1 MSYVAITFPISTG
14 TDKQRKNESLRKAN
28 QFSKQLGLKPGVD
41 VELTLIREGTYG
53 LVLPSDL
60 DDEVLQKAKKLGG
73 KVSSFVESAT
83 PKAKINEGT
92 WVKLGKAAPGIRFM
106 MKGTSASNP
115 QEGKILPGSY
125 YVLGIEES
133 NGGTYATLG
142 KVDKLHEIGRDGKGR
157 YTYNIDLA
165 TLSAVLETPAVKQ
178 ESKTLKESKNEDTT
192 EIDENDDRSQQIL
205 DLLLEND
212 PGIQK
217 VKQKEAKLEEAKKA
231 GETVDLS
238 IEDLVAISMQEVTG
252 ETPVIVES
260 TEAVET
266 ADEDSKEDST
276 SEDTESEEETAKE
289 DEVPADEV
297 KAEAEVDEIDPDLY
311 LESRQIVQALEEAGH
326 DVEKM
331 SEDELAE
338 AILALSKDDETETT
352 EKSEDVIASTEN
364 SEEEK
369 TDTVAGEDSDE
380 AFETK
385 ES

>member
-83 PKAKINEGT
+83 PKAKINEGS
-92 WVKLGKAAPGIRFM
+92 WIKLDKAAPGIRFM
-106 MKGTSASNP
+106 MTGTSASNP

-133 NGGTYATLG
+133 NGGRYATLG

-157 YTYNIDLA
+157 YTYNIDLD
-165 TLSAVLETPAVKQ
+165 TLSAVISTPAVKQ
-178 ESKTLKESKNEDTT
+178 ESKTLKESKNEDAT
-192 EIDENDDRSQQIL
+192 EIEENDDRSQQIL
-205 DLLLEND
+205 DMLLEND
-212 PGIQK
+212 PGIHK
-217 VKQKEAKLEEAKKA
+217 VKQKEAKLEAAKKA

-260 TEAVET
+260 TEAAET
-266 ADEDSKEDST
+266 TTEEDNASEENA
-276 SEDTESEEETAKE
+276 EDTTEEETSK
-289 DEVPADEV
+289 DEV
-297 KAEAEVDEIDPDLY
+297 KAEAETDEIDPDLY

-331 SEDELAE
+331 TENELTD
-338 AILALSKDDETETT
+338 AILALSKDEETQTSETT
-352 EKSEDVIASTEN
+352 QKSEDVIASTED
-364 SEEEK
+364 SEEDK